1 MVKQFHVYIMTN
13 WPRGRLYVG
22 VTSAIEQRV
31 YQHKT
36 KATPGFTSRYQ
47 LTKLAFV
54 EAAPDAHSAIRRE
67 KEIKAWRREKK
78 IALIESTN
86 ANWIDLAADWFA

>member
-1 MVKQFHVYIMTN
+1 VKQFHVYVMTN

-47 LTKLAFV
+47 LSKLVYA
-54 EAAPDAHSAIRRE
+54 EAAPDAPSAIQRE

-78 IALIESTN
+78 IALVESMN
-86 ANWIDLAADWFA
+86 PNWIDLAAGWFA